1 MYHSARK
8 YHDYKSYIIS
18 PCQSKQSLSSRYK
31 TLCYSKMR
39 KRKAGIE
46 MAGKKYYV
54 VWKGRKPGVFQT
66 WAECEKQTKGY
77 KGAAF
82 KSFPSL
88 AEAKEAYANG
98 RSELGI
104 DSKKPSTNKQEASL
118 NAIEE
123 DSISVDAACSG
134 NPGMMEYRGVHTK
147 TGEVLFHF
155 GPVLGTNN
163 IGEFLG
169 IVHALSLLQ
178 KEGKS
183 TTIYSDSMTALA
195 WVRNKKANTTLFR
208 DSRTEELWKMIERAE
223 KWLKEHTYT
232 NKILKWDTN
241 KYGEIK
247 ADFGRK

>member
-1 MYHSARK
+1 
-8 YHDYKSYIIS
+8 
-18 PCQSKQSLSSRYK
+18 
-31 TLCYSKMR
+31 
-39 KRKAGIE
+39 

-54 VWKGRKPGVFQT
+54 VWKGFKPGIFQT
-66 WAECEKQTKGY
+66 WAECEKQTKGF
-77 KGAAF
+77 KGASF

-88 AEAKEAYANG
+88 AEAEKAFAKG
-98 RSELGI
+98 RNETST
-104 DSKKPSTNKQEASL
+104 SKSSKNTIHKKLEP
-118 NAIEE
+118 IEE

-134 NPGMMEYRGVHTK
+134 NPGLMEYRGVHTK
-147 TGEVLFHF
+147 TGEVIFHF

-169 IVHALSLLQ
+169 IVHALSHLE
-178 KEGKS
+178 KEGKA

-208 DSRTEELWKMIERAE
+208 DERTEKLWNMIESAE
-223 KWLKEHTYT
+223 KWLATHSYT

-241 KYGEIK
+241 NYGEIK